1 MGSAVRIAPEPDLR
15 QDYNR
20 LGARDL
26 DRRLCE
32 STPTIDRVV
41 SRASLEMVPRETQ
54 SWCSTAPIF
63 RGLTSVE
70 CERIVSSATGREY
83 GSRQRIV
90 QEGDEGGEVLVMA
103 SGRAK
108 ISQISHTGD
117 EVILRVKRAG
127 DVLGGLG
134 MSPSETHSSSIRTLE
149 PCRVLSWRAED
160 FNRLCNQSPALQRN
174 ALQIMHDALQTLQ
187 NCFCEMATL
196 KVSSRLARTLLRLAE
211 QDSNVGQNVRITF
224 TYEELGQMAGTT
236 LFSVSRLLSKWTEM
250 GMLYTEN
257 RCIVIED
264 IDRLLAIADEGPGPA
279 RQISIR

>member
-1 MGSAVRIAPEPDLR
+1 MGNALRICPDPDLG

-20 LGARDL
+20 HATGDL
-26 DRRLCE
+26 DCRLRE
-32 STPTIDRVV
+32 STPPIEHAV
-41 SRASLEMVPRETQ
+41 SRRSLATAQTQ
-54 SWCSTAPIF
+54 NWWRTAPIF
-63 RGLTSVE
+63 RDLSKDE
-70 CERIVSSATGREY
+70 CERIVSSATRREY
-83 GSRQRIV
+83 ASRRVIV

-127 DVLGGLG
+127 DVIGGLG
-134 MSPSETHSSSIRTLE
+134 MSPGEKHSSTIRSLE

-160 FNRLCNQSPALQRN
+160 FNRLCSQSPALQRN

-187 NCFCEMATL
+187 NCFCELATL

-211 QDSNVGQNVRITF
+211 QDASAGRNVRITF

-250 GMLYTEN
+250 GLLYAEN
-257 RCIVIED
+257 RAIVIED
-264 IDRLLAIADEGPGPA
+264 IDRLLAIADEGLGRA
-279 RQISIR
+279 DRISIR